1 MPYWASGYSH
11 KILAGWRAEVMMYR
25 DSYRK
30 LKKGFALLIAVCMLT
45 VMIPAEALAAGDED
59 GVVLSGEC
67 GHPIGMSDSLLW
79 FIEEDTLT
87 IKINEKYKDSTNPS
101 MYKMQ
106 NYSVSKPAPWAQ
118 AGSLFS
124 KVVVGE
130 GVKDIG
136 ERAFYGLGIDSA
148 ILSSTVD
155 TISHY
160 AFSQSEISEIDFPDK
175 MTNIYDSAFE
185 GCKNLISV
193 SLPEI
198 SAQESKATFKDCTSL
213 KKVEFH
219 ETNPEKTIY
228 VFSQMFEGCT
238 ALTDVLFP
246 EGDADILV
254 NYEAFKNCT
263 GLKKIQ
269 FPDTDVNL
277 YIRVFSG
284 CTDLDIVFKGD
295 APEVERVGDYDEDYL
310 SKQSFSGL
318 KNARIY
324 YYDGKEGW
332 DSLIER
338 GIERYGNYGGT
349 EIFYQKLQ
357 EGEEI
362 VEEKEIPLEPG
373 QKTYI
378 EDHRNF
384 ISEGTYD
391 FLVDGRD
398 VGSEFLTDFGSLKPD
413 YEAWKA
419 VRGEWFE
426 SPYDQVLA
434 TMILS
439 EESAETQENAFAGDY
454 LAAERSI
461 VDDLMA
467 LINREEPDFSSEHKS
482 TIEKILLGEDHSD
495 ELVYNKLDEL
505 FTKWGGDG
513 ILEDL
518 FQAYDQF
525 SGALDLIGQIDNG
538 VELVREM
545 TKQIAVLEA
554 YANTDENFR
563 QVLSEMADQA
573 EADGNAD
580 MAKSLNYYVSLKDD
594 YDIEKAIQ
602 EVKIG
607 AGGEGLGVIYGE
619 KIKWNV
625 GKFLYERISPEI
637 AGTLGSFLGGIVI
650 GYDLTVALDK
660 KLRNTDGVSD
670 AYLYAY
676 AAADLLNTM
685 KPVLEKKKEAFVN
698 TGDAIDRPTWEKA
711 EQFCHSFGMYTR
723 LSLEVCRKVAEY
735 FSSQMFAGIIDRGG
749 DTGCEALAAQW
760 NVKQIDWLDVKCH
773 SGAIPISGGTTTII
787 HGEEI
792 DNLDIRV
799 CGIDSDDV
807 LLEIKDGTVLAAAGV
822 RAAAA
827 ISDNGMVLISL
838 PEGEACRIELSS
850 DGVSEA
856 ACAVYAFSKTGQ
868 EAFQLE
874 RIAGSDQISL
884 GNGKSELYL
893 NRDSELLA
901 IPDGDVFNVS
911 EKEYVPAT
919 LIRLT
924 QTSAVLR
931 TGRTLQLKASVLP
944 AQATSKRVVWIS
956 ENPEIASVTANGLV
970 TGKKEGTAVI
980 RCMTPE
986 GDVKAFCTVKVSL
999 QTVPAESA
1007 VSTLRQKISGPAS
1020 FRKTVNA
1027 KRFSLKA
1034 AAKGMLSYRSSN
1046 AKVASV
1052 NSSGMVTVK
1061 KVGKAAITITAG
1073 RTGRYRSASKK
1084 VTVTVIPKG
1093 TKLKTVKALKGK
1105 KKARV
1110 TWKRNRTVT
1119 GYQIQYS
1126 RYPSMKKAKRLTI
1139 RKNKTVKKTVARLKK
1154 GKRYYFRVRTYKKSG
1169 GTKYYSNW
1177 SGKKSVKVR

>member
-1020 FRKTVNA
+1020 FKKTVNA

-1034 AAKGMLSYRSSN
+1034 AAKGTLSYRSSN

-1093 TKLKTVKALKGK
+1093 TKIKTVKALKGK

-1110 TWKRNRTVT
+1110 IWKRNRTVT

>member
-1 MPYWASGYSH
+1 
-11 KILAGWRAEVMMYR
+11 MMYR

-30 LKKGFALLIAVCMLT
+30 LKKGFALLVAVCMLA
-45 VMIPAEALAAGDED
+45 VMIPAEALAESDEVGTVTNGFCGDSAGNVE
-59 GVVLSGEC
+59 
-67 GHPIGMSDSLLW
+67 SLMW
-79 FIEEDTLT
+79 SIENDTLT
-87 IKINEKYKDSTNPS
+87 IEKNKLSGDNSYFYEMES
-101 MYKMQ
+101 
-106 NYSVSKPAPWAQ
+106 YSPDKPAPWAQ
-118 AGSLFS
+118 ADCLFS

-391 FLVDGRD
+391 FLVGGRD

-439 EESAETQENAFAGDY
+439 EESAETQENAFTGDY

-525 SGALDLIGQIDNG
+525 SGALDLIGKIDNG

-573 EADGNAD
+573 EAVGNAD

-799 CGIDSDDV
+799 CGIDSDEV

-822 RAAAA
+822 RVAAA

-850 DGVSEA
+850 DEVREA
-856 ACAVYAFSKTGQ
+856 ACAVYAFSRADQ
-868 EAFQLE
+868 EKLQLE
-874 RIAGSDQISL
+874 RIAGSDQVSL

-1084 VTVTVIPKG
+1084 VTVTVIPRG
-1093 TKLKTVKALKGK
+1093 TKIKTVKALKGK

>member
-1 MPYWASGYSH
+1 
-11 KILAGWRAEVMMYR
+11 MMYR

-439 EESAETQENAFAGDY
+439 EESAETQENAFTGDY

-1020 FRKTVNA
+1020 FKKTVNA

-1034 AAKGMLSYRSSN
+1034 AAKGTLSYRSSN

-1093 TKLKTVKALKGK
+1093 TKIKTVKALKGK

-1110 TWKRNRTVT
+1110 IWKRNRTVT

>member
-1 MPYWASGYSH
+1 
-11 KILAGWRAEVMMYR
+11 MMYR

-59 GVVLSGEC
+59 GIVLSGEC
-67 GHPIGMSDSLLW
+67 GNPIGMSDSLLW

-87 IKINEKYKDSTNPS
+87 IQINEKYKDSTNPS
-101 MYKMQ
+101 MYKMR

-439 EESAETQENAFAGDY
+439 EESVETQENAFKSDY
-454 LAAERSI
+454 LATERAIADDI
-461 VDDLMA
+461 VA
-467 LINREEPDFSSEHKS
+467 LINQEGPDFTAEQTG
-482 TIEKILLGEDHSD
+482 TIEKILLGEDHSG
-495 ELVYNKLDEL
+495 EPVYEALDEL
-505 FTKWGGDG
+505 LTKWGGNG
-513 ILEDL
+513 VLKKL
-518 FQAYDQF
+518 FLAYDCS
-525 SGALDLIGQIDNG
+525 SGFLGLLDHIDDG
-538 VELVREM
+538 VEVVREM
-545 TKQIAVLEA
+545 TQKISVLQA

-563 QVLSEMADQA
+563 QVLAEMAERA
-573 EADGNAD
+573 EADGNSD
-580 MAKSLNYYVSLKDD
+580 MAKSLNYYVSLEDD
-594 YDIEKAIQ
+594 YDIEKAIE
-602 EVKIG
+602 EVKFG
-607 AGGEGLGVIYGE
+607 AGAEEMGVIYGE

-625 GKFLYERISPEI
+625 GKFLYNQLSPEI
-637 AGTLGSFLGGIVI
+637 AGSWGAFLGGIVI

-660 KLRNTDGVSD
+660 KLRNTDEVSD

-676 AAADLLNTM
+676 GAADLLATM
-685 KPVLEKKKEAFVN
+685 KPVLEENKQEFTG
-698 TGDAIDRPTWEKA
+698 TGDAIDRPAWEKA

-735 FSSQMFAGIIDRGG
+735 FSRQMFAGIIDRGG
-749 DTGCEALAAQW
+749 DTGCEALCAQW
-760 NVKQIDWLDVKCH
+760 NLKQLDWLDVKCH
-773 SGAIPISGGTTTII
+773 SGGIPISGGTTTVIN
-787 HGEEI
+787 GDEVEI
-792 DNLDIRV
+792 KV
-799 CGIDSDDV
+799 CGIDDQV
-807 LLEIKDGTVLAAAGV
+807 LLEIKDGMVTAAAGT
-822 RAAAA
+822 AAAA
-827 ISDNGMVLISL
+827 IADSGMVLISL
-838 PEGEACRIELSS
+838 PKGEEYRITVSS
-850 DGVSEA
+850 GRA
-856 ACAVYAFSKTGQ
+856 ADISSAVYAFGRTGKG
-868 EAFQLE
+868 AFQAE
-874 RIAGSDQISL
+874 RIAGSDRISL
-884 GNGKSELYL
+884 GSGESGAAELHL
-893 NRDSELLA
+893 GEGTELLR
-901 IPDGDVFNVS
+901 IPGESV
-911 EKEYVPAT
+911 YTVPAEEFT
-919 LIRLT
+919 AAESIRLDKEK
-924 QTSAVLR
+924 AA
-931 TGRTLQLKASVLP
+931 LQQGKTFKLNAQVLP
-944 AQATSKRVVWIS
+944 EQATSRRVIWFS
-956 ENPEIASVTANGLV
+956 DNEAAASVSSNGVV
-970 TGKKEGTAVI
+970 TGIRPGTAVI
-980 RCMTPE
+980 YCMTPE
-986 GDVKAFCTVKVSL
+986 GNAKASCTVTVSAPV
-999 QTVPAESA
+999 QPTVPARK
-1007 VSTLRQKISGPAS
+1007 TKQTISGAS
-1020 FRKTVNA
+1020 SFKKTVNA
-1027 KRFSLKA
+1027 RAFYLKA
-1034 AAKGMLSYRSSN
+1034 RAAGKLSYRSSN
-1046 AKVASV
+1046 TKVASV
-1052 NSSGMVTVK
+1052 SSAGKVTVK
-1061 KVGKAAITITAG
+1061 GVGSASITITAAA
-1073 RTGRYRSASKK
+1073 TKQHYSASKK
-1084 VTVTVIPKG
+1084 VSITVLPQG
-1093 TKLKTVKALKGK
+1093 TKLRTVKPLKGR
-1105 KKARV
+1105 KARV
-1110 TWKRNRTVT
+1110 TWRRSRAAG

-1126 RYPSMKKAKRLTI
+1126 RFKSMKKAK
-1139 RKNKTVKKTVARLKK
+1139 KKTVTKNRTTRKTISKLKK
-1154 GKRYYFRVRTYKKSG
+1154 GKTYYFRIRTYKKAG
-1169 GTKYYSNW
+1169 GKKYYSAW
-1177 SGKKSVKVR
+1177 SGKKRIKIR

>member
-1 MPYWASGYSH
+1 
-11 KILAGWRAEVMMYR
+11 MMYR

-59 GVVLSGEC
+59 GVKNSGYA
-67 GHPIGMSDSLLW
+67 GSLMW
-79 FIEEDTLT
+79 TIDNDTLT
-87 IKINEKYKDSTNPS
+87 IKKAPSSNPDVMS
-101 MYKMQ
+101 EIL
-106 NYSVSKPAPWAQ
+106 NYSESSPAPWAQ

-124 KVVVGE
+124 KVV
-130 GVKDIG
+130 IG
-136 ERAFYGLGIDSA
+136 ENIDTIGNYAFYGLDIESIEFPDVLYDIGDHAFMKSGLKEVTIPESVRYISDHAFAYSA
-148 ILSSTVD
+148 L
-155 TISHY
+155 
-160 AFSQSEISEIDFPDK
+160 EKIDFPDYVER
-175 MTNIYDSAFE
+175 ISDEAFA
-185 GCKNLISV
+185 GCKNLVSV
-193 SLPEI
+193 ELPEI
-198 SAQESKATFKDCTSL
+198 GDVTNGSYLFKGCTSL
-213 KKVEFH
+213 ERVVF
-219 ETNPEKTIY
+219 PESDNSLGVNTG
-228 VFSQMFEGCT
+228 MFEGCT
-238 ALTDVLFP
+238 ALTDVTFPKNLWTVRHSAFKDCTSLRQIVFP
-246 EGDADILV
+246 ESEVRVSLGR
-254 NYEAFKNCT
+254 
-263 GLKKIQ
+263 
-269 FPDTDVNL
+269 
-277 YIRVFSG
+277 RVFSG
-284 CTDLDIVFKGD
+284 CTNLKKIYFQGLAPDIEDSGQT
-295 APEVERVGDYDEDYL
+295 DEL
-310 SKQSFSGL
+310 SFSGL
-318 KNARIY
+318 KNVAVCY
-324 YYDGKEGW
+324 FK
-332 DSLIER
+332 DSEEWESIR
-338 GIERYGNYGGT
+338 HFSERYGGYGCPGIT
-349 EIFYQKLQ
+349 YHLLD
-357 EGEEI
+357 EEDGI
-362 VEEKEIPLEPG
+362 IEEKEIPLEPG

-439 EESAETQENAFAGDY
+439 EESAETQENAFTGDY

-856 ACAVYAFSKTGQ
+856 ACAVYAFSRADQ
-868 EAFQLE
+868 EKLQLE
-874 RIAGSDQISL
+874 RIAGSDQVSL
-884 GNGKSELYL
+884 RDEETEVYL
-893 NRDSELLA
+893 NKESNLLT
-901 IPDGDVFNVS
+901 IPDAEVFDVS
-911 EKEYVPAT
+911 QEDYIPAESVRIDPAS
-919 LIRLT
+919 IRLPQGT
-924 QTSAVLR
+924 
-931 TGRTLQLKASVLP
+931 TLQLNAEVLP
-944 AQATSKRVVWIS
+944 ENATSKRVIWFS
-956 ENPEIASVTANGLV
+956 ENPLAVSVTADGLV
-970 TGKKEGTAVI
+970 TGKQKGTAKIYCV
-980 RCMTPE
+980 TPE
-986 GDVKAFCTVKVSL
+986 GKEEEKTFCSVQVLEVIKPTEPDKTVEPAPTMR
-999 QTVPAESA
+999 QT
-1007 VSTLRQKISGPAS
+1007 ISGPSS
-1020 FRKTVNA
+1020 FKKVVNA

-1034 AAKGMLSYRSSN
+1034 KAKGRLSFRSSN
-1046 AKVASV
+1046 PRVASV
-1052 NSSGMVTVK
+1052 SGNGMVTVR
-1061 KVGKAAITITAG
+1061 KVGKTTITITAAATG
-1073 RTGRYRSASKK
+1073 SHRTALKK
-1084 VTVTVIPKG
+1084 VAVTVIPEG
-1093 TKLKTVKALKGK
+1093 TKIKSAKALKGK
-1105 KKARV
+1105 KKVRL
-1110 TWKRNRTVT
+1110 TWKRNRAAT

-1126 RYPSMKKAKRLTI
+1126 RYHSMKKAKQQRI
-1139 RKNKTVKKTVARLKK
+1139 RKNRIIKKTISRLKK
-1154 GKRYYFRVRTYKKSG
+1154 GKRYYVRIRTYKTVG
-1169 GTKYYSNW
+1169 GKKYYSNW
-1177 SGKKSVKVR
+1177 SGKKRVKVR

>member
-1 MPYWASGYSH
+1 
-11 KILAGWRAEVMMYR
+11 MMYR

-30 LKKGFALLIAVCMLT
+30 LKKGFALLVAVCMLA
-45 VMIPAEALAAGDED
+45 VMIPAEALAESDEVGTVTNGFCGDSAGNVE
-59 GVVLSGEC
+59 
-67 GHPIGMSDSLLW
+67 SLMW
-79 FIEEDTLT
+79 SIENDTLT
-87 IKINEKYKDSTNPS
+87 IEKNKLSGDNSYFYEMES
-101 MYKMQ
+101 
-106 NYSVSKPAPWAQ
+106 YSPDKPAPWAQ
-118 AGSLFS
+118 ADCLFS

-391 FLVDGRD
+391 FLVGGRD

-439 EESAETQENAFAGDY
+439 EESAETQENAFTGDY

-525 SGALDLIGQIDNG
+525 SGALDLIGKIDNG

-573 EADGNAD
+573 EAVGNAD

-799 CGIDSDDV
+799 CGIDSDEV

-822 RAAAA
+822 RVAAA

-850 DGVSEA
+850 DEVREA

>member
-1 MPYWASGYSH
+1 
-11 KILAGWRAEVMMYR
+11 MMYR

-59 GVVLSGEC
+59 GVKTSGFV
-67 GHPIGMSDSLLW
+67 GSLTW
-79 FIEEDTLT
+79 TIDNDTLT
-87 IKINEKYKDSTNPS
+87 IKKAPS
-101 MYKMQ
+101 SDPDKMSEMP
-106 NYSVSKPAPWAQ
+106 NYSENEPAPWAQ
-118 AGSLFS
+118 ADSLFS
-124 KVVVGE
+124 KVV
-130 GVKDIG
+130 IG
-136 ERAFYGLGIDSA
+136 ENIDTIGNYAFYGLDIDS
-148 ILSSTVD
+148 IEFPDVLD
-155 TISHY
+155 EIGDH
-160 AFSQSEISEIDFPDK
+160 AFMKSGLPEVMLPESVRYIYDHAFAYSDLEKIDFPAYVIRISDE
-175 MTNIYDSAFE
+175 AFA
-185 GCKNLISV
+185 GCKNLVSV
-193 SLPEI
+193 ELPEI
-198 SAQESKATFKDCTSL
+198 DEDINGSYLFKGCTSLERVVFPESDNRLGVNNGMFEGCIALTDVTIPKKLSIVRNAAFKDCTSL
-213 KKVEFH
+213 RQIV
-219 ETNPEKTIY
+219 
-228 VFSQMFEGCT
+228 
-238 ALTDVLFP
+238 FP
-246 EGDADILV
+246 ES
-254 NYEAFKNCT
+254 
-263 GLKKIQ
+263 
-269 FPDTDVNL
+269 DVRVSL
-277 YIRVFSG
+277 GRRVFSG
-284 CTDLDIVFKGD
+284 CTNLKKIYFQGLAPDIEDSGQT
-295 APEVERVGDYDEDYL
+295 DEL
-310 SKQSFSGL
+310 SFSGL
-318 KNARIY
+318 KNVAVCY
-324 YYDGKEGW
+324 FK
-332 DSLIER
+332 DSEEWESIR
-338 GIERYGNYGGT
+338 HFSERYGGYGCPGIT
-349 EIFYQKLQ
+349 YHLLD
-357 EGEEI
+357 EEDGI
-362 VEEKEIPLEPG
+362 IEEKEIPLEPG

-384 ISEGTYD
+384 IRGGTYD
-391 FLVDGRD
+391 SLVDGRD

-439 EESAETQENAFAGDY
+439 EESAETQENAFTGDY

-1020 FRKTVNA
+1020 FKKTVNA

-1034 AAKGMLSYRSSN
+1034 AAKGTLSYRSSN

-1093 TKLKTVKALKGK
+1093 TKIKTVKALKGK

-1110 TWKRNRTVT
+1110 IWKRNRTVT

>member
-1 MPYWASGYSH
+1 MPPHWASGH
-11 KILAGWRAEVMMYR
+11 WHRILADWRGLMMYR

-30 LKKGFALLIAVCMLT
+30 LKKGFALLVAVCMLA
-45 VMIPAEALAAGDED
+45 VMIPAEALAESDEVGTVTNGFCGDSAGNVE
-59 GVVLSGEC
+59 
-67 GHPIGMSDSLLW
+67 SLMW
-79 FIEEDTLT
+79 SIENDTLT
-87 IKINEKYKDSTNPS
+87 IEKNKLSGDNSYFYEMES
-101 MYKMQ
+101 
-106 NYSVSKPAPWAQ
+106 YSPDKPAPWAQ
-118 AGSLFS
+118 ADCLFS

-391 FLVDGRD
+391 FLVGGRD

-439 EESAETQENAFAGDY
+439 EESAETQENAFTGDY

-525 SGALDLIGQIDNG
+525 SGALDLIGKIDNG

-573 EADGNAD
+573 EAVGNAD

-799 CGIDSDDV
+799 CGIDSDEV

-822 RAAAA
+822 RVAAA

-850 DGVSEA
+850 DEVREA
-856 ACAVYAFSKTGQ
+856 ACAVYAFSRADQ
-868 EAFQLE
+868 EKLQLE
-874 RIAGSDQISL
+874 RIAGSDQVSL

-1084 VTVTVIPKG
+1084 VTVTVIPRG
-1093 TKLKTVKALKGK
+1093 TKIKTVKALKGK

>member
-1 MPYWASGYSH
+1 
-11 KILAGWRAEVMMYR
+11 MMYR

-59 GVVLSGEC
+59 GVKTSGFV
-67 GHPIGMSDSLLW
+67 GSLTW
-79 FIEEDTLT
+79 TIDNDTLT
-87 IKINEKYKDSTNPS
+87 IKKAPS
-101 MYKMQ
+101 SDPDKMSEMP
-106 NYSVSKPAPWAQ
+106 NYSENEPAPWAQ
-118 AGSLFS
+118 ADSLFS
-124 KVVVGE
+124 KVV
-130 GVKDIG
+130 IG
-136 ERAFYGLGIDSA
+136 ENIDTIGNYAFYGLDIDS
-148 ILSSTVD
+148 IEFPDVLD
-155 TISHY
+155 EIGDH
-160 AFSQSEISEIDFPDK
+160 AFMKSGLPEVMLPESVRYIYDHAFAYSDLEKIDFPAYVIRISDE
-175 MTNIYDSAFE
+175 AFA
-185 GCKNLISV
+185 GCKNLVSV
-193 SLPEI
+193 ELPEI
-198 SAQESKATFKDCTSL
+198 DEDINGSYLFKGCTSLERVVFPESDNRLGVNNGMFEGCIALTDVTLPKKLSIVRNAAFKDCTSL
-213 KKVEFH
+213 RQIV
-219 ETNPEKTIY
+219 
-228 VFSQMFEGCT
+228 
-238 ALTDVLFP
+238 FP
-246 EGDADILV
+246 ES
-254 NYEAFKNCT
+254 
-263 GLKKIQ
+263 
-269 FPDTDVNL
+269 DVRVSL
-277 YIRVFSG
+277 GRRVFSG
-284 CTDLDIVFKGD
+284 CTNLKKIYFQGLAPDIEDSGQT
-295 APEVERVGDYDEDYL
+295 DEL
-310 SKQSFSGL
+310 SFSGL
-318 KNARIY
+318 KNVAVCY
-324 YYDGKEGW
+324 FK
-332 DSLIER
+332 DSEEWESIR
-338 GIERYGNYGGT
+338 HFSERYGGYGCPGIT
-349 EIFYQKLQ
+349 YHLLD
-357 EGEEI
+357 EEDGI
-362 VEEKEIPLEPG
+362 IEEKEIPLEPG

-439 EESAETQENAFAGDY
+439 EESAETQENAFTGDY

-525 SGALDLIGQIDNG
+525 SGALDLIGKIDNG

-573 EADGNAD
+573 EAVGNAD
-580 MAKSLNYYVSLKDD
+580 MAKSLNYYVSLEDD
-594 YDIEKAIQ
+594 EDIKKAIQ
-602 EVKIG
+602 EAKIG

-625 GKFLYERISPEI
+625 GKFLYNQLSPEI
-637 AGTLGSFLGGIVI
+637 AGTWGSFLGGIVL

-698 TGDAIDRPTWEKA
+698 TGDAIDRPTWETA

-799 CGIDSDDV
+799 CGIDSDEV

-838 PEGEACRIELSS
+838 PEGAACRIELSS

-856 ACAVYAFSKTGQ
+856 ACTVYAFSKTGQ

-1007 VSTLRQKISGPAS
+1007 VSTLRQTISGPSS
-1020 FRKTVNA
+1020 FKKVVNA

-1034 AAKGMLSYRSSN
+1034 KAKGRLSFRSSN
-1046 AKVASV
+1046 PRVASV
-1052 NSSGMVTVK
+1052 SGNGMVTVR
-1061 KVGKAAITITAG
+1061 KVGKTTITITAAATG
-1073 RTGRYRSASKK
+1073 SHRTALKK
-1084 VTVTVIPKG
+1084 VAVTVIPEG
-1093 TKLKTVKALKGK
+1093 TKIKSAKALKGK
-1105 KKARV
+1105 KKVRL
-1110 TWKRNRTVT
+1110 TWKRNRAAT

-1126 RYPSMKKAKRLTI
+1126 RYHSMKKAEQQRI
-1139 RKNKTVKKTVARLKK
+1139 RKNRIIKKTISRLKK
-1154 GKRYYFRVRTYKKSG
+1154 GKRYYVRIRTYKTVG
-1169 GTKYYSNW
+1169 GKKYYSNW
-1177 SGKKSVKVR
+1177 SGKKRVKVR

>member
-1 MPYWASGYSH
+1 
-11 KILAGWRAEVMMYR
+11 MMYR

-30 LKKGFALLIAVCMLT
+30 LKKGFALLVAVCMLA
-45 VMIPAEALAAGDED
+45 VMIPAEALAESDEVGTVTNGFCGDSAGNVE
-59 GVVLSGEC
+59 
-67 GHPIGMSDSLLW
+67 SLMW
-79 FIEEDTLT
+79 SIENDTLT
-87 IKINEKYKDSTNPS
+87 IEKNKLSGDNSYFYEMES
-101 MYKMQ
+101 
-106 NYSVSKPAPWAQ
+106 YSPDKPAPWAQ
-118 AGSLFS
+118 ADCLFS

-391 FLVDGRD
+391 FLVGGRD

-439 EESAETQENAFAGDY
+439 EESAETQENAFTGDY

-525 SGALDLIGQIDNG
+525 SGALDLIGKIDNG

-799 CGIDSDDV
+799 CGIDSDEV

-822 RAAAA
+822 RVAAA

-850 DGVSEA
+850 DEVREA
-856 ACAVYAFSKTGQ
+856 ACAVYAFSRADQ
-868 EAFQLE
+868 EKLQLE
-874 RIAGSDQISL
+874 RIAGSDQVSL

-1084 VTVTVIPKG
+1084 VTVTVIPRG
-1093 TKLKTVKALKGK
+1093 TKIKTVKALKGK

>member
-1 MPYWASGYSH
+1 
-11 KILAGWRAEVMMYR
+11 MMYR

-59 GVVLSGEC
+59 GIVLSGEC

-87 IKINEKYKDSTNPS
+87 IQINEKYKDSTNPS
-101 MYKMQ
+101 MYKMR

-439 EESAETQENAFAGDY
+439 EESAETQENAFTGDY

-525 SGALDLIGQIDNG
+525 SGALDLIGKIDNG

-637 AGTLGSFLGGIVI
+637 AGSLGSFLGGIVI

-799 CGIDSDDV
+799 CGIDSDEV

-822 RAAAA
+822 RVAAA

-850 DGVSEA
+850 DEVREA
-856 ACAVYAFSKTGQ
+856 ACAVYAFSRADQ
-868 EAFQLE
+868 EKLQLE
-874 RIAGSDQISL
+874 RIAGSDQVSL
-884 GNGKSELYL
+884 RDEETEVYL
-893 NRDSELLA
+893 NKESNLLT
-901 IPDGDVFNVS
+901 IPDAEVFDVS
-911 EKEYVPAT
+911 QEDYIPAESVRIDPAS
-919 LIRLT
+919 IRLPQGT
-924 QTSAVLR
+924 
-931 TGRTLQLKASVLP
+931 TLQLNAEVLP
-944 AQATSKRVVWIS
+944 ENATSKRVIWFS
-956 ENPEIASVTANGLV
+956 ENPLAVSVTADGLV
-970 TGKKEGTAVI
+970 TGKQKGTAKIYCV
-980 RCMTPE
+980 TPE
-986 GDVKAFCTVKVSL
+986 GKEEEKTFCSVQVLEVIKPTEPDKTVEPAPTMR
-999 QTVPAESA
+999 QT
-1007 VSTLRQKISGPAS
+1007 ISGPSS
-1020 FRKTVNA
+1020 FKKVVNA

-1034 AAKGMLSYRSSN
+1034 KAKGRLSFRSSN
-1046 AKVASV
+1046 PRVASV
-1052 NSSGMVTVK
+1052 SGNGMVTVR
-1061 KVGKAAITITAG
+1061 KVGKTTITITAAATG
-1073 RTGRYRSASKK
+1073 SHRTALKK
-1084 VTVTVIPKG
+1084 VAVTVIPEG
-1093 TKLKTVKALKGK
+1093 TKIKSAKALKGK
-1105 KKARV
+1105 KKVRL
-1110 TWKRNRTVT
+1110 TWKRNRAAT

-1126 RYPSMKKAKRLTI
+1126 RYHSMKKAKQQRI
-1139 RKNKTVKKTVARLKK
+1139 RKNRIIKKTISRLKK
-1154 GKRYYFRVRTYKKSG
+1154 GKRYYVRIRTYKTVG
-1169 GTKYYSNW
+1169 GKKYYSNW
-1177 SGKKSVKVR
+1177 SGKKRVKVR

>member
-1 MPYWASGYSH
+1 
-11 KILAGWRAEVMMYR
+11 MMYR

-59 GVVLSGEC
+59 GVKTSGFV
-67 GHPIGMSDSLLW
+67 GSLTW
-79 FIEEDTLT
+79 TIDNDTLT
-87 IKINEKYKDSTNPS
+87 IKKAPS
-101 MYKMQ
+101 SDPDKMSEMP
-106 NYSVSKPAPWAQ
+106 NYSENEPAPWAQ
-118 AGSLFS
+118 ADSLFS
-124 KVVVGE
+124 KVV
-130 GVKDIG
+130 IG
-136 ERAFYGLGIDSA
+136 ENIDTIGNYAFYGLDIDS
-148 ILSSTVD
+148 IEFPDVLD
-155 TISHY
+155 EIGDH
-160 AFSQSEISEIDFPDK
+160 AFMKSGLPEVMLPESVRYIYDHAFAYSDLEKIDFPAYVIRISDE
-175 MTNIYDSAFE
+175 AFA
-185 GCKNLISV
+185 GCKNLVSV
-193 SLPEI
+193 ELPEI
-198 SAQESKATFKDCTSL
+198 DEDINGSYLFKGCTSLERVVFPESDNRLGVNNGMFEGCIALTDVTIPKKLSIVRNAAFKDCTSL
-213 KKVEFH
+213 RQIV
-219 ETNPEKTIY
+219 
-228 VFSQMFEGCT
+228 
-238 ALTDVLFP
+238 FP
-246 EGDADILV
+246 ES
-254 NYEAFKNCT
+254 
-263 GLKKIQ
+263 
-269 FPDTDVNL
+269 DVRVSL
-277 YIRVFSG
+277 GRRVFSG
-284 CTDLDIVFKGD
+284 CTNLKKIYFQGLAPDIEDSGQT
-295 APEVERVGDYDEDYL
+295 DEL
-310 SKQSFSGL
+310 SFSGL
-318 KNARIY
+318 KNVAVCY
-324 YYDGKEGW
+324 FK
-332 DSLIER
+332 DSEEWESIR
-338 GIERYGNYGGT
+338 HFSERYGGYGCPGIT
-349 EIFYQKLQ
+349 YHLLD
-357 EGEEI
+357 EEDGI
-362 VEEKEIPLEPG
+362 IEEKEIPLEPG

-384 ISEGTYD
+384 IRGGTYD
-391 FLVDGRD
+391 SLVDGRD

-439 EESAETQENAFAGDY
+439 EESAETQENAFTGDY

-525 SGALDLIGQIDNG
+525 SGALDLIGKIDNG

-573 EADGNAD
+573 EAVGNAD
-580 MAKSLNYYVSLKDD
+580 MAKSLNYYVSLEDD
-594 YDIEKAIQ
+594 EDIKKAIQ
-602 EVKIG
+602 EAKIG

-625 GKFLYERISPEI
+625 RHFLYERLSQISPE
-637 AGTLGSFLGGIVI
+637 AARGVSSFLGGIVI

-799 CGIDSDDV
+799 CGIDSDEV

-838 PEGEACRIELSS
+838 PEGAACRIELSS

-856 ACAVYAFSKTGQ
+856 ACAVYAFSRADQ
-868 EAFQLE
+868 EKLQLE
-874 RIAGSDQISL
+874 RIAGSDQVSL
-884 GNGKSELYL
+884 RDEETEVYL
-893 NRDSELLA
+893 NKESNLLT
-901 IPDGDVFNVS
+901 IPDAEVFDVS
-911 EKEYVPAT
+911 QEDYIPAESVRIDPAS
-919 LIRLT
+919 IRLPQGT
-924 QTSAVLR
+924 
-931 TGRTLQLKASVLP
+931 TLQLNAEVLP
-944 AQATSKRVVWIS
+944 ENATSKRVIWFS
-956 ENPEIASVTANGLV
+956 ENPLAVSVTADGLV
-970 TGKKEGTAVI
+970 TGKQKGTAKIYCV
-980 RCMTPE
+980 TPE
-986 GDVKAFCTVKVSL
+986 EKEEEKTFCSVQVLEVIKPTEPDKTVEPAPTMR
-999 QTVPAESA
+999 QT
-1007 VSTLRQKISGPAS
+1007 ISGPSS
-1020 FRKTVNA
+1020 FKKVVNA

-1034 AAKGMLSYRSSN
+1034 KAKGRLSFRSSN
-1046 AKVASV
+1046 PRVASV
-1052 NSSGMVTVK
+1052 SGNGMVTVR
-1061 KVGKAAITITAG
+1061 KVGKTTITITAAATG
-1073 RTGRYRSASKK
+1073 SHRTALKK
-1084 VTVTVIPKG
+1084 VAVTVIPEG
-1093 TKLKTVKALKGK
+1093 TKIKSAKALKGK
-1105 KKARV
+1105 KKVRL
-1110 TWKRNRTVT
+1110 TWKRNRAAT

>member
-1 MPYWASGYSH
+1 
-11 KILAGWRAEVMMYR
+11 MMYR

-59 GVVLSGEC
+59 GIVLSGEC

-87 IKINEKYKDSTNPS
+87 IQINEKYKDSTNPS
-101 MYKMQ
+101 MYKMR

-439 EESAETQENAFAGDY
+439 EESAETQENAFTGDY

-1020 FRKTVNA
+1020 FKKTVNA

-1034 AAKGMLSYRSSN
+1034 AAKGTLSYRSSN

-1093 TKLKTVKALKGK
+1093 TKIKTVKALKGK

-1110 TWKRNRTVT
+1110 IWKRNRTVT